1 MCVYFSVL
9 LDEEDEDGD
18 DVQYIKEEKA
28 LPITID
34 ENEDHDDVIFVST
47 CPSPTPALPP
57 SWDES
62 LGITDNMDLDT
73 FPLPLSSSTPS
84 GSNHMTHIPGGS
96 GLGTPFSP
104 MTDMVD
110 GGLL

>member
-1 MCVYFSVL
+1 ML

-47 CPSPTPALPP
+47 CPAPTPALPP

-84 GSNHMTHIPGGS
+84 GSNHMTHIPGSS
-96 GLGTPFSP
+96 GLGTLFSP
-104 MTDMVD
+104 MTDMVE
-110 GGLL
+110 GSLL